1 MKKLN
6 MLVMDL
12 AGILLI
18 AGAIL
23 KVHQV
28 LTVPIVS
35 EGFFESWLFFI
46 IQIPL
51 ELGLGIWLTCRL
63 FRKVAWLLGLL
74 SYGGFIFVTL
84 SKVLGGAESCGCFG
98 MVKVAPVITLYCID
112 IPIFLLLAIFR
123 TRGEKFFPPPWPG
136 WKHFLGVAVPT
147 ITLIATITLITAY
160 NEVPRLGDTL
170 VEHSFNGKIIRPEP
184 DGEKPD
190 TADPCTTTTPATTT
204 TIITETDDSQPNDQV
219 EAPPELFVWLKDIDI
234 AESLKSDIVII
245 LFYRYDC
252 SDCEE
257 LMPLYD
263 EMRKNYAGS
272 EGIEFA
278 FIEIPP
284 LGSKDESHI
293 PENTLCL
300 VGKLNPEK
308 DWPIESPFVVA
319 LWDGVLVK
327 KWDEGQSPGPEEV
340 LEAVFAEN

>member
-1 MKKLN
+1 
-6 MLVMDL
+6 MDL

-18 AGAIL
+18 AGALL

-28 LTVPIVS
+28 LTVPILS

-84 SKVLGGAESCGCFG
+84 HKVLGGVESCGCFG
-98 MVKVAPVITLYCID
+98 MVKVAPAITLYCID
-112 IPIFLLLAIFR
+112 IPIFLLFAIFR

-147 ITLIATITLITAY
+147 ITLIATITLITAF
-160 NEVPRLGDTL
+160 NEVPRVSDTL
-170 VEHSFNGKIIRPEP
+170 VEHSFNGKIIRPKP
-184 DGEKPD
+184 NGEKPD
-190 TADPCTTTTPATTT
+190 TADPCATA
-204 TIITETDDSQPNDQV
+204 TDNGQSDNQV
-219 EAPPELFVWLKDIDI
+219 ETPPELFVLLKDIDI

-263 EMRKNYAGS
+263 KVRKSYAGS

-284 LGSKDESHI
+284 LGSEDESHI
-293 PENTLCL
+293 PENTPCL

-327 KWDEGQSPGPEEV
+327 KWDEGQSPKPDEV
-340 LEAVFAEN
+340 LDAVFAEN